1 MGWDGSS
8 DWTTQKKAIDA
19 TRADFAGRVLA
30 ENTTHEAWY
39 AAIRSYKNPALVIG
53 LVVLTEASGHGFMVK
68 LMDEFS
74 GPYFYGASR
83 AVLDALTPLEV
94 YDADGQTPPMMIE
107 HARKWRAAT
116 REHLRP
122 EPTITPATLR
132 AAFR

>member
-53 LVVLTEASGHGFMVK
+53 LVVLTEASGRGYMVK

-83 AVLDALTPLEV
+83 AVLDALTPL
-94 YDADGQTPPMMIE
+94 DAAELHHETPAGMIE
-107 HARKWRAAT
+107 NARKWRAAT

-122 EPTITPATLR
+122 EPTITPAALR